1 MWVPAGYGPVL
12 RFSGGQAHAC
22 QIPAILLLM
31 HNGFEYIYDSRVKAL
46 TPA

>member
-12 RFSGGQAHAC
+12 RFPGGQPHAC
-22 QIPAILLLM
+22 QLLAILLLM
-31 HNGFEYIYDSRVKAL
+31 HNGFGYIYDSRVKGL